1 MVSQVHIYVEGG
13 GKRDKKS
20 NTAVREGFAG
30 LLRGTCAGGRSPRIV
45 ACGGGQ
51 QAWDAFKTALAD
63 HPDPFAILLVDAE
76 GPVTAQS
83 AKLHLAQRD
92 GWSFVDVDEEQ
103 IHLMVQKFEA
113 WVVADADAI
122 AEFYGQGF
130 NAGALPQHAHLE
142 AVSKDDLDDALTRAT
157 RGTGRKCY
165 HKIDHGP
172 KIIAKADPSIVR
184 QKCPSCKRLF
194 EVLEGIA

>member
-1 MVSQVHIYVEGG
+1 MSDVRIYIEGG
-13 GKRDKKS
+13 GDSPATKRK
-20 NTAVREGFAG
+20 VRLGFQDFFRDACG
-30 LLRGTCAGGRSPRIV
+30 PKRTPEAKPCGGRKAAYDAFLRG
-45 ACGGGQ
+45 
-51 QAWDAFKTALAD
+51 LED
-63 HPDPFAILLVDAE
+63 HPNEFVILLVDAE

-92 GWSFVDVDEEQ
+92 GWSFADVDEEQ

-165 HKIDHGP
+165 HKIRHGP
-172 KIIAKADPSIVR
+172 KIIAKADASVVR
-184 QKCPSCKRLF
+184 TKCPACERLF
-194 EVLEGIA
+194 TVLARV